1 MSVAMAA
8 DMCAA
13 SQIKFNTLKHDF
25 GTIQERA
32 GDATFVFKF
41 KNTGDSPL
49 VITRATSSCGCTTP
63 NYTKKPIKPGD
74 EGQITVTYHAKGR
87 PGPFEK
93 SIYVYTNSPSHERA
107 MLTITGNVVTSR
119 NNIETY
125 SQELGAGVRVKITTL
140 NFFDVYPTRK
150 YRTRTLMVYNEGDVP
165 LSLWTRGAPKHLRFE
180 TDPEVIEPKKE
191 GSLKVTYLT
200 DKVKDWGPREDFFY
214 LMVRGKEAHM
224 KNNRISVQADIWEDF
239 SGWTKKEIDNQP
251 EIDFSDLKVTFNARN
266 GEQTRIITVRN
277 SGKTKLSLRKLMS
290 GMPECMTLKAEDM
303 NIKPGQSTMVIIKY
317 DHKKN
322 TARKKKS
329 FFYVMSNDPTNS
341 RVIID
346 VEIVK

>member
-1 MSVAMAA
+1 MVG
-8 DMCAA
+8 A
-13 SQIKFNTLKHDF
+13 SDALAGAKMKLVTLRHDF
-25 GTIQERA
+25 GTIQEKA

-41 KNTGDSPL
+41 KNVGDAPL
-49 VITRATSSCGCTTP
+49 QISRAISSCGCTTP
-63 NYTKKPIKPGD
+63 KYTKKPLKPGE

-93 SIYVYTNSPSHERA
+93 SIYIYSNDSQNERA

-119 NNIETY
+119 NNIDTY
-125 SQELGAGVRVKITTL
+125 REELGAGVRVKITTL
-140 NFFDVYPTRK
+140 NFFDVYPGRK
-150 YRTRTLMVYNEGDVP
+150 YRTRTLMVYNEGDEP
-165 LSLWTRGAPKHLRFE
+165 IRLWTRGAPKYVRIE
-180 TDPEVIEPKKE
+180 SDPEVIEPKKE
-191 GSLKVTYLT
+191 GSLRVTYLA

-214 LMVRGKEAHM
+214 IMVKGREAHM
-224 KNNRISVQADIWEDF
+224 KNKRITVQADIWEDF
-239 SGWTKKEIDNQP
+239 SSWTKKDLDNQP

-266 GEQTRIITVRN
+266 DVQTRVLNVRN
-277 SGKTKLSLRKLMS
+277 CGKTKLSLRKLMS
-290 GMPECMTLKAEDM
+290 GMPECLSLKADDM
-303 NIKPGQSTMVIIKY
+303 TIKPGQSTMIILKY